1 MFTSLFISH
10 LLFESPRE
18 LFAHPLFTFK
28 TIPLLLSPG
37 ILAFLMTSAEFE
49 LIRRTSVVTLSVG
62 GMFKE
67 VLTVLAGTLV
77 FGDQLAVSNL
87 WGVLVT
93 LGGIAWYNW
102 IKVQKM
108 KEESA
113 VVKEGVGYEMV
124 DRSGG
129 QGDLEQDVPL
139 TEEDDG
145 RLRRK
150 SRED

>member
-1 MFTSLFISH
+1 MFVSLLLSH
-10 LLFESPRE
+10 VLFESPRA

-37 ILAFLMTSAEFE
+37 ILAFLMTSTEFE
-49 LIRRTSVVTLSVG
+49 LIRRTSVVTLSVS

-67 VLTVLAGTLV
+67 VLTVLAGTVV
-77 FGDQLAVSNL
+77 FGDQLAVSNI

-93 LGGIAWYNW
+93 LGGIGWYNW

-108 KEESA
+108 RQESTA
-113 VVKEGVGYEMV
+113 EKDYEMV
-124 DRSGG
+124 DRSGERG
-129 QGDLEQDVPL
+129 NLDEFTLED
-139 TEEDDG
+139 EDDA
-145 RLRRK
+145 RVRRK